1 MKTTDQ
7 TQTDRLLSKLQ
18 SSRAKQKKLEA
29 QLQAQIKTV
38 AADTEALAKVLN
50 GQTKPVEPSQP
61 EAQV

>member
-38 AADTEALAKVLN
+38 AADTEALAKALN
-50 GQTKPVEPSQP
+50 GQTKLVEPSQP
-61 EAQV
+61 EA

>member
-38 AADTEALAKVLN
+38 AADTEALAKALN
-50 GQTKPVEPSQP
+50 GQTKLAEPSQP
-61 EAQV
+61 EA